1 MKKANKGIDNMNV
14 YDFDKTIY
22 DGDSTLDFYLFAL
35 KKKPRLIKY
44 LPVQVLGFIKYLFGM
59 CTKVEFKE
67 KFYYF
72 LNGIDDTDNLIEIFW
87 DEKQLKIKDWYLMS
101 KKDSDLIISASPT
114 FLLEPICKRVGIKH
128 LIASEVNKKT
138 GVCEGENCYGEE
150 KVIRLKKEFKDSA
163 IDEFYSD
170 SLSDAP
176 LSLLAD
182 KRFIVSGTKII
193 KWDEYKPGI
202 VKRVKKIFLTKEFFN
217 FLIVGGINTINGIL
231 FAYIYS
237 LFLPV
242 NVGFVLGYITAMTIS
257 YVLNSKIVFKENMM
271 FEKYIKFCISYIP
284 NFIIQNIF
292 VLIFYNTLGW
302 NKLLVFVLAAII
314 GVPVT
319 FIIMKF
325 FAFSKKN
332 EGAVN

>member
-1 MKKANKGIDNMNV
+1 MNV

-35 KKKPRLIKY
+35 KNRPKLIKY
-44 LPVQVLGFIKYLFGM
+44 LPIQVLGFLKYLFGI
-59 CTKVEFKE
+59 CSKLEFKE

-72 LNGIDDTDNLIEIFW
+72 LNGISDTDELVKLFW
-87 DEKQLKIKDWYLMS
+87 DEKQGLIKEWYLNS
-101 KKDSDLIISASPT
+101 KRDSDLIISASPT

-128 LIASEVNKKT
+128 LIGSEVNKNT
-138 GVCEGENCYGEE
+138 GVCEGENCYGDE
-150 KVIRLKKEFKDSA
+150 KVIRLKKEFKDIA
-163 IDEFYSD
+163 INEFYSD

-176 LSLLAD
+176 LSLLAER
-182 KRFIVSGTKII
+182 RFIVSGNKIV
-193 KWDEYKPGI
+193 KWDEYKPSTI
-202 VKRVKKIFLTKEFFN
+202 KKIKGIFLTKQFFN

-231 FAYIYS
+231 FSYIYS
-237 LFLPV
+237 MFLDV
-242 NVGFVLGYITAMTIS
+242 NISFVIGYITAMTIS
-257 YVLNSKIVFKENMM
+257 YILNSLIVFKENMM
-271 FEKYIKFCISYIP
+271 FGKYIKFCISYIP

-302 NKLLVFVLAAII
+302 NKLIVFLLAAII

-325 FAFSKKN
+325 FAFNKKKEQVAN
-332 EGAVN
+332 